1 MKQGEIWQVYF
12 DPVKGSEQRG
22 NRPAVVVSG
31 NTLNKYLNIVIVC
44 PLTTSIKNYEGNPI
58 LKPNNSNGLT
68 KPSEIIVF
76 HIRSLSKERFKK
88 KIGIISE
95 NEMKTIKD
103 TLDDILRY

>member
-12 DPVKGSEQRG
+12 DPVKGSEQSG

-44 PLTTSIKNYEGNPI
+44 PLTTAIKNYEGNPI
-58 LKPNNSNGLT
+58 LKPNGLNGLT
-68 KPSEIIVF
+68 KPSEIIVL

-88 KIGIISE
+88 KIGNISE
-95 NEMKTIKD
+95 DEMKTIKD